1 MLTIG
6 LPTLPQIYAWDV
18 DHLSEAA
25 DHWDSTANRW
35 DDVYGQVWQQ
45 SLGMDWEGQARDA
58 LVERTTSDKAM
69 VTRKSDRLRKAAQ
82 IAREGAGDISAVH
95 RSALYK
101 VADAHQAGFVV
112 GEDLSVTD
120 TQTSSNAAELAARQA
135 QAQAFA
141 ADIRSRAARLVATD
155 SEVGTKLTATA
166 GDVGRLT
173 FDEKPIKYNG
183 KPTRG
188 GADPRNGTIQ
198 LVDWKQAPTPT
209 PSPGHTGQDAR
220 DAIKNLPK
228 GTKDN
233 FLEIRSGDDLRSF
246 WNWLTQGAPERAGS
260 GYPGTERVLSDGTI
274 VGIRESDKF
283 GPTIDIRSPNKDYEK
298 IHVNSDRGGVPD
310 IPVRAA
316 EPPEGAEP
324 GQHAPDGAEPGPR
337 PPVESPPVE
346 RGPVQAPAPRPAPV
360 APEPFMPMAP
370 IDPNSFPHFVQP
382 PHSHHSPPILGK
394 DDLGDLPEYE
404 P

>member
-58 LVERTTSDKAM
+58 LVERITADKAM
-69 VTRKSDRLRKAAQ
+69 VTRKSDRLREAAQ
-82 IAREGAGDISAVH
+82 IAREGACDISAVQ
-95 RSALYK
+95 RSVLYK
-101 VADAHQAGFVV
+101 VDDARQAGFVV

-120 TQTSSNAAELAARQA
+120 TQTSSNATELAQRQA
-135 QAQAFA
+135 QAQVFS
-141 ADIRSRAARLVATD
+141 ADIRSRAVQLVATD
-155 SEVGTKLTATA
+155 DEVGTKLTATA
-166 GDVGRLT
+166 GDVDSLT
-173 FDEKPIKYNG
+173 FDEKPITYNG
-183 KPTRG
+183 KPIHVT
-188 GADPRNGTIQ
+188 ADPRNGTIQ

-246 WNWLTQGAPERAGS
+246 WNWLTQGAPERTGS

-274 VGIRESDKF
+274 VGIRESDKY
-283 GPTIDIRSPNKDYEK
+283 GPTMDIRSPNKDYEK

-316 EPPEGAEP
+316 EPPEGAE
-324 GQHAPDGAEPGPR
+324 HGPR
-337 PPVESPPVE
+337 APVESPPVE
-346 RGPVQAPAPRPAPV
+346 RAPVEAPAPRPAPV
-360 APEPFMPMAP
+360 APEPFVPMGP
-370 IDPNSFPHFVQP
+370 VDPNSFPHFVQP
-382 PHSHHSPPILGK
+382 PHSHQGQAPILGK
-394 DDLGDLPEYE
+394 DDLADLPEFE